1 MPKPKYPHMR
11 IWEETI
17 MDRFHDMHILEG
29 KWSYDV
35 HLQVRKP
42 DIPEYQSE
50 NERKMWLTNIA
61 KKADAVCETPV
72 EIYVIEVKTFLRPS
86 AVGQALT
93 YKTLYKEQFKPTKPV
108 IPAIIA
114 SVGNPDMQ
122 HVCDVYNIKTW
133 VI

>member
-17 MDRFHDMHILEG
+17 MDAFHAKNILKAE
-29 KWSYDV
+29 WTYDV
-35 HLQVRKP
+35 PLKIRTA
-42 DIPEYQSE
+42 EYPTLMSE
-50 NERKMWLTNIA
+50 NEKALWNRLTSKRI
-61 KKADAVCETPV
+61 DAVAETPT
-72 EIYVIEVKTFLRPS
+72 EIYVIEIKNRLRPS

-93 YKTLYKEQFKPTKPV
+93 YKTLYLEQFKPEKPV
-108 IPAIIA
+108 IAAIIA
-114 SVGNPDMQ
+114 RVDDLDMQ

>member
-11 IWEETI
+11 IWEERI
-17 MDRFHDMHILEG
+17 MDRFHDGHHLDA
-29 KWSYDV
+29 KWTYDV
-35 HLQVRKP
+35 PLKVRTGDFP
-42 DIPEYQSE
+42 TLMSE
-50 NERKMWLTNIA
+50 NEKNLWNRLTSKRI
-61 KKADAVCETPV
+61 DAVAETTN
-72 EIYVIEVKTFLRPS
+72 EIYVIEIKDRLRPS

-93 YKTLYKEQFKPTKPV
+93 YKTLYEEQFKPTKPV

-114 SVGNPDMQ
+114 RYGDPDMQ